1 MRFLLFYQRLE
12 LGAGTTQAAS
22 HRRGPTLRDL
32 GDLLGRI
39 PFHIVQMH
47 HRAILGRKGVE
58 NPPHLVRHQRGRCR
72 GRFGKQRFIIG
83 KRLGPM
89 ARRGTAKL
97 VAPVDGHADEPCLE
111 VFVVLEHSCVLQQA
125 DKRFLAH
132 IACVGGLAR
141 LAERETIH
149 HVLPIAQGM
158 VHEFVRAQISHGFQS
173 PPYPKHA
180 DAMEN
185 VAKFLK
191 PYSTPP
197 KAKHTGMRSAWD
209 EGAKSTARPGAF
221 GAGCIVALP
230 RNSQHL

>member
-1 MRFLLFYQRLE
+1 MWKGIRP
-12 LGAGTTQAAS
+12 
-22 HRRGPTLRDL
+22 RRSPRSRSVGPR
-32 GDLLGRI
+32 
-39 PFHIVQMH
+39 
-47 HRAILGRKGVE
+47 
-58 NPPHLVRHQRGRCR
+58 RCE
-72 GRFGKQRFIIG
+72 
-83 KRLGPM
+83 
-89 ARRGTAKL
+89 A
-97 VAPVDGHADEPCLE
+97 
-111 VFVVLEHSCVLQQA
+111 
-125 DKRFLAH
+125 
-132 IACVGGLAR
+132 ACVGGLAR

-209 EGAKSTARPGAF
+209 EGAKGTARPGAF
-221 GAGCIVALP
+221 GAGCSWRPSPASARRRTNVSRETSWRFRATRSISKWQKGIEFGIARADRKGKRKPLCA
-230 RNSQHL
+230 